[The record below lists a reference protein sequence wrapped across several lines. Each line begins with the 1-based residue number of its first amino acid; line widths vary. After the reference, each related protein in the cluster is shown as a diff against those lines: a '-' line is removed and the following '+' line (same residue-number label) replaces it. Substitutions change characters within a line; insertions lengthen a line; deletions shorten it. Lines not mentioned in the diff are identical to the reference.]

1 VSSAAVPATR
11 PGKVWVIVNPVA
23 GGHRA
28 TQAWERLRTQVEQAV
43 GECAVHFTVAPGHAT
58 DIAHSAV
65 AAGVD
70 RLLIFGGDGTIQEA
84 VAALRQ
90 SAVILG
96 VVPAGTGNDFSRT
109 HGIPRDI
116 GPALEIA
123 LTGTARAIDLGVVNG
138 RTYINV
144 AGVGFDAEVAAW
156 AKYRSRRF
164 SGPAVYLAGVLT
176 QLWAYRPQLLT
187 YSVDGAPART
197 EECLLI
203 AVGNGRYY
211 GGGMMICPE
220 ADATD
225 GLLDVIVGGNLG
237 RLETLRLLPKVFSGR
252 HLGQPKVSML
262 RGRRVEIQ
270 GPATLTVHAD
280 GEPVGRLPAV
290 FELAPASLWVAMP
303 PTGPI

>member
-1 VSSAAVPATR
+1 MAVPATR
-11 PGKVWVIVNPVA
+11 PGRVWVIVNPVA

-28 TQAWERLRTQVEQAV
+28 TQAWERLRSQVEQAV
-43 GECAVHFTVAPGHAT
+43 GDCAVHFTTGPGHAT
-58 DIAHSAV
+58 DIGRNAV
-65 AAGVD
+65 AAGVE

-84 VAALRQ
+84 VASLRY
-90 SAVILG
+90 SKVVLG
-96 VVPAGTGNDFSRT
+96 VIPAGTGNDFSRT
-109 HGIPRDI
+109 HGIPRDV
-116 GPALEIA
+116 GRALEIA
-123 LTGTARAIDLGVVNG
+123 LTGTPRAIDLGVVNG

-156 AKYRSRRF
+156 AKSRSRRF
-164 SGPAVYLAGVLT
+164 GGPVVYLAGVLT
-176 QLWAYRPQLLT
+176 QLWAYHPQMLT
-187 YSVDGAPART
+187 YAVDGAPSRT
-197 EECLLI
+197 EQCLLI
-203 AVGNGRYY
+203 SVGNGRYY

-237 RLETLRLLPKVFSGR
+237 RLETLRLLPKVFTGR

-262 RGRRVEIQ
+262 RGKRVEIQ

-290 FELAPASLWVAMP
+290 YELAPAALWVAMP
-303 PTGPI
+303 DKQSAKE